1 MDRCRRRLHS
11 RMRLYPSLEIL
22 FMSKLRKV
30 ATASFRWGWFVL
42 LVLLAF
48 GYLVAGLSGNQLLRI
63 DFRLDSQTVV
73 ARQVD
78 SSAMP
83 VVKNIERTILPTVE
97 KINADRNQRLNR
109 LGLECSQPAD
119 WLTVCRRL
127 SLALVGN
134 GLSLEEIR
142 TLEQIDESKRERMH
156 LENLLQDQRFH
167 HYWAERWSRFL
178 VGTDGGQFIVYRRR
192 RFRIWLAEVFAANQR
207 YDRTVRELLTAE
219 GLWTDK
225 PQVNFLTA
233 TFDSNDGS
241 ADPIRLAARTSR
253 VFLGLRIDCLQC
265 HNDFLGNVN
274 LGDAPE
280 LREGMQQDFHQLA
293 AFFSSAKTN
302 GLQGVRDGEVDYSYK
317 YLNDEKETDVEAG
330 VPFLPGLLPV
340 EGKPRARLAVWVTH
354 PENLQ
359 AARAA
364 VSHVWALM
372 FGRAIGETV
381 DNLPLDEPTHPM
393 MDSLARDFV
402 AHGFDLRR
410 LIRVIAASEAFRADS
425 RAEFE
430 ITPEHEQSF
439 AVFPLVRL
447 RPEQVAGAIIQA
459 ARIKTTDRESSFV
472 LQLLTMTGTN
482 DFVTQYGDIGEDE
495 FNSDS
500 ITITQRL
507 LMMNGKLLRELVESN
522 PILNASKHVGMFA
535 YDTPQTVELLYLSAL
550 NRFPTSSEKKH
561 FVSRIDCSENTDEA
575 IEDLFWVLL
584 NSSELAWNH

>member
-1 MDRCRRRLHS
+1 
-11 RMRLYPSLEIL
+11 
-22 FMSKLRKV
+22 MSKLRNLT
-30 ATASFRWGWFVL
+30 TASLRWTWFVL
-42 LVLLAF
+42 LLSLAF
-48 GYLVAGLSGNQLLRI
+48 GYLVAGLSGNRQPEIASLADESTNGSLR
-63 DFRLDSQTVV
+63 V
-73 ARQVD
+73 APV
-78 SSAMP
+78 SMSAVSRIQESLRP
-83 VVKNIERTILPTVE
+83 VVQE
-97 KINADRNQRLNR
+97 INAERLQRLAS
-109 LGLECSQPAD
+109 LGLDHSEPAD
-119 WLTVCRRL
+119 WLTICRRL

-142 TLEQIDESKRERMH
+142 GLEQIEESKRERVH
-156 LENLLQDQRFH
+156 LENLLEDQRFH

-207 YDRTVRELLTAE
+207 YDRFVRELLTAE

-274 LGDAPE
+274 LGHGTD

-293 AFFSSAKTN
+293 AFFTSAKTN
-302 GLQGVRDGEVDYSYK
+302 GLQGVRDGEVDYVYK
-317 YLNDEKETDVEAG
+317 YLNDDEETDVQAG
-330 VPFLPGLLPV
+330 VPFLPELLP
-340 EGKPRARLAVWVTH
+340 EKGKPRARLATWVTH
-354 PENLQ
+354 PDNMQ

-364 VSHVWALM
+364 ISHVWALM
-372 FGRAIGETV
+372 FGRSMGEAV
-381 DNLPLDEPTHPM
+381 DNLPLDEPCHPM
-393 MDSLARDFV
+393 MDLLARDFV
-402 AHGFDLRR
+402 AHGFNLRR
-410 LIRVIAASEAFRADS
+410 LIRVIAASEAFRAGS
-425 RAEFE
+425 RAGFE
-430 ITPEHEQSF
+430 ITSEHEHNF

-459 ARIKTTDRESSFV
+459 ARIKTTDRESSLF
-472 LQLLTMTGTN
+472 LQLQTMAGAN
-482 DFVTQYGDIGEDE
+482 DFVRQYGDVGEDE

-507 LMMNGKLLRELVESN
+507 LMMNGELLRDLVEAN
-522 PILNASKHVGMFA
+522 PLLNASAHAGMFA
-535 YDTPQTVELLYLSAL
+535 TDSQQIVDLLYLSSL
-550 NRFPTSSEKKH
+550 NRHPTPVEKEH
-561 FVSRIDCSENTDEA
+561 FVSRIDCSEDTEKA
-575 IEDLFWVLL
+575 IEDLVWVLL

>member
-1 MDRCRRRLHS
+1 
-11 RMRLYPSLEIL
+11 
-22 FMSKLRKV
+22 MSKLRPIARV
-30 ATASFRWGWFVL
+30 SLRWSWFVL
-42 LVLLAF
+42 LVLLIF
-48 GYLVAGLSGNQLLRI
+48 GYLVAGLSGNRDSKFASLADATANDSPAADSDPTSVVNPIEESLRPSVQGVN
-63 DFRLDSQTVV
+63 LE
-73 ARQVD
+73 RQ
-78 SSAMP
+78 
-83 VVKNIERTILPTVE
+83 
-97 KINADRNQRLNR
+97 NR
-109 LGLECSQPAD
+109 LASLGLDHSEPAD
-119 WLTVCRRL
+119 WLTICRRL

-142 TLEQIDESKRERMH
+142 ALEQIEESKRERMH
-156 LENLLQDQRFH
+156 LENLLKDQRFH

-178 VGTDGGQFIVYRRR
+178 VGTDGGQFVVYRRR
-192 RFRIWLAEVFAANQR
+192 RFRIWLAEVFASDQR
-207 YDRTVRELLTAE
+207 YDRMVRELLTAE

-233 TFDSNDGS
+233 TFDSNDGK

-274 LGDAPE
+274 LGEESD

-293 AFFSSAKTN
+293 AFFTSAKTN
-302 GLQGVRDGEVDYSYK
+302 GLQGVRDGEVEYSYK
-317 YLNDEKETDVEAG
+317 YLNDDKQTDVQAG
-330 VPFLPGLLPV
+330 VPYSPELLP
-340 EGKPRARLAVWVTH
+340 ENGKPRARLAAWVTH
-354 PENLQ
+354 PENIQ

-372 FGRAIGETV
+372 FGRSMGEAI
-381 DNLPLDEPTHPM
+381 DNLPLDEPCHPM
-393 MDSLARDFV
+393 LDALARDFIE
-402 AHGFDLRR
+402 HEFNLRR

-425 RAEFE
+425 RADFE
-430 ITPEHEQSF
+430 ISPEHEQNF

-459 ARIKTTDRESSFV
+459 ARIKTTDRESSLF
-472 LQLLTMTGTN
+472 LQLQTMAGTN

-522 PILNASKHVGMFA
+522 PLLNASAHVRMFA
-535 YDTPQTVELLYLSAL
+535 KDSEQIVDLLYLSTL
-550 NRFPTSSEKKH
+550 NRYPTPAEKKH
-561 FVSRIDCSENTDEA
+561 FVSRIDCSDNPEKA
-575 IEDLFWVLL
+575 VEDLVWVLL

>member
-1 MDRCRRRLHS
+1 
-11 RMRLYPSLEIL
+11 
-22 FMSKLRKV
+22 MSKLRQI
-30 ATASFRWGWFVL
+30 ATASLRWCWVAL
-42 LVLLAF
+42 LVLLVF
-48 GYLVAGLSGNQLLRI
+48 GYLVAGLSDNRSVELISRADARTEAPPDVGSDIKSADHRIQDPLRSSVQQI
-63 DFRLDSQTVV
+63 NVE
-73 ARQVD
+73 RQ
-78 SSAMP
+78 
-83 VVKNIERTILPTVE
+83 
-97 KINADRNQRLNR
+97 QRLVS
-109 LGLECSQPAD
+109 LGLDHAESAD

-127 SLALVGN
+127 SLAMVGN

-142 TLEQIDESKRERMH
+142 SLESVEESKRERVH
-156 LENLLQDQRFH
+156 LDNLLKDQRFH

-192 RFRIWLAEVFAANQR
+192 RFRIWLAEVFASNQP
-207 YDRTVRELLTAE
+207 YDHMVRELLTAE

-233 TFDSNDGS
+233 TFDSNDGK

-274 LGDAPE
+274 LGEVSD

-293 AFFSSAKTN
+293 AFFTSAKTN

-317 YLNDEKETDVEAG
+317 YLNDETDTNVQAG
-330 VPFLPGLLPV
+330 VPYSPELLPAK
-340 EGKPRARLAVWVTH
+340 GKPRARLAAWVTH
-354 PENLQ
+354 PANNQ

-372 FGRAIGETV
+372 FGRSMGDAV
-381 DNLPLDEPTHPM
+381 DNLPLDEPVHPIL
-393 MDSLARDFV
+393 DSLAHDFV
-402 AHGFDLRR
+402 TNGFDLRR
-410 LIRVIAASEAFRADS
+410 LIRVIAASDAFRADS
-425 RAEFE
+425 RADFE
-430 ITPEHEQSF
+430 INPDHEQNF

-447 RPEQVAGAIIQA
+447 RPEQVAGSIIQA
-459 ARIKTTDRESSFV
+459 ARIKTTDRDSSLF
-472 LQLLTMTGTN
+472 LQLQTMAGTN

-495 FNSDS
+495 FNGDS

-522 PILNASKHVGMFA
+522 PLLNASAHVRMFA
-535 YDTPQTVELLYLSAL
+535 NDSPQIVEILYLSTL
-550 NRFPTSSEKKH
+550 NRYPSPAEKKH
-561 FVSRIDCSENTDEA
+561 FVSRIDCAEDAEEA
-575 IEDLFWVLL
+575 TEDLVWVLL

>member
-1 MDRCRRRLHS
+1 M
-11 RMRLYPSLEIL
+11 
-22 FMSKLRKV
+22 
-30 ATASFRWGWFVL
+30 
-42 LVLLAF
+42 
-48 GYLVAGLSGNQLLRI
+48 
-63 DFRLDSQTVV
+63 
-73 ARQVD
+73 
-78 SSAMP
+78 
-83 VVKNIERTILPTVE
+83 
-97 KINADRNQRLNR
+97 
-109 LGLECSQPAD
+109 
-119 WLTVCRRL
+119 
-127 SLALVGN
+127 
-134 GLSLEEIR
+134 
-142 TLEQIDESKRERMH
+142 
-156 LENLLQDQRFH
+156 
-167 HYWAERWSRFL
+167 
-178 VGTDGGQFIVYRRR
+178 
-192 RFRIWLAEVFAANQR
+192 
-207 YDRTVRELLTAE
+207 
-219 GLWTDK
+219 
-225 PQVNFLTA
+225 
-233 TFDSNDGS
+233 
-241 ADPIRLAARTSR
+241 
-253 VFLGLRIDCLQC
+253 
-265 HNDFLGNVN
+265 
-274 LGDAPE
+274 
-280 LREGMQQDFHQLA
+280 
-293 AFFSSAKTN
+293 
-302 GLQGVRDGEVDYSYK
+302 
-317 YLNDEKETDVEAG
+317 
-330 VPFLPGLLPV
+330 PGLLPV
-340 EGKPRARLAVWVTH
+340 EGKPRARLAAWVTH

-535 YDTPQTVELLYLSAL
+535 HDTPQTVELLYLSAL
-550 NRFPTSSEKKH
+550 NRFPTTSEKKH
-561 FVSRIDCSENTDEA
+561 YVSRIDGTEKTDEA

>member
-1 MDRCRRRLHS
+1 
-11 RMRLYPSLEIL
+11 
-22 FMSKLRKV
+22 MSKLRKV
-30 ATASFRWGWFVL
+30 VTASFRWGWFVL
-42 LVLLAF
+42 LVLLVF
-48 GYLVAGLSGNQLLRI
+48 GYLVAGLSDKQMLKT
-63 DFRLDSQTVV
+63 DFGLGSQTV
-73 ARQVD
+73 AAKSIE
-78 SSAMP
+78 SSGIPA
-83 VVKNIERTILPTVE
+83 VSNIEQTILPAVE
-97 KINADRNQRLNR
+97 QINADRNQRLQR
-109 LGLECSQPAD
+109 VGLEYAQPAD

-142 TLEQIDESKRERMH
+142 ILEQIDESKRERMH

-178 VGTDGGQFIVYRRR
+178 VGTDGGQFILYRRR
-192 RFRIWLAEVFAANQR
+192 RFRIWLAEVFAANQS
-207 YDRTVRELLTAE
+207 YDRMVRELLTAE

-265 HNDFLGNVN
+265 HDDFLGNVN
-274 LGDAPE
+274 LGDAPD

-293 AFFSSAKTN
+293 AFFTSAKTN
-302 GLQGVRDGEVDYSYK
+302 GLQGVREGEVDYAYK
-317 YLNDEKETDVEAG
+317 YLNDEQETDVEAG
-330 VPFLPGLLPV
+330 VPFLPGLLPA
-340 EGKPRARLAVWVTH
+340 EGKPRARLAAWVTH

-372 FGRAIGETV
+372 FGRSMGDTV
-381 DNLPLDEPTHPM
+381 DNLPLDEPSHPM

-430 ITPEHEQSF
+430 ITPDHEQNF

-459 ARIKTTDRESSFV
+459 ARIKTTDRESSFL
-472 LQLLTMTGTN
+472 LQLQTMAGTN
-482 DFVTQYGDIGEDE
+482 DFVKQYGDIGEDE

-507 LMMNGKLLRELVESN
+507 LMMNGELLRELVESN
-522 PILNASKHVGMFA
+522 PILNASAHVGMFA
-535 YDTPQTVELLYLSAL
+535 HDTTQKVDLLYLSAL
-550 NRFPTSSEKKH
+550 NRYPTPAERKH
-561 FVSRIDCSENTDEA
+561 FVSRIDCSENTDAA
-575 IEDLFWVLL
+575 IEDLVWVLL

>member
-1 MDRCRRRLHS
+1 
-11 RMRLYPSLEIL
+11 
-22 FMSKLRKV
+22 MSKLRNLT
-30 ATASFRWGWFVL
+30 TASLRWTWFVL
-42 LVLLAF
+42 LLSLAF
-48 GYLVAGLSGNQLLRI
+48 GYLVAGLSGNRQPEIASLADESTNGSLR
-63 DFRLDSQTVV
+63 V
-73 ARQVD
+73 APV
-78 SSAMP
+78 SMSAVSRIQESLRP
-83 VVKNIERTILPTVE
+83 VVQE
-97 KINADRNQRLNR
+97 INAERLQRLAS
-109 LGLECSQPAD
+109 LGLDHSEPAD
-119 WLTVCRRL
+119 WLTICRRL

-142 TLEQIDESKRERMH
+142 GLEQIEESKRERVH
-156 LENLLQDQRFH
+156 LENLLEDQRFH

-207 YDRTVRELLTAE
+207 YDRFVRELLTAE

-274 LGDAPE
+274 LGHGTD

-293 AFFSSAKTN
+293 AFFTSAKTN
-302 GLQGVRDGEVDYSYK
+302 GLQGVRDGEVDYVYK
-317 YLNDEKETDVEAG
+317 YLNDDEETDVQAG
-330 VPFLPGLLPV
+330 VPFLPELLP
-340 EGKPRARLAVWVTH
+340 EKGKPRARLATWVTH
-354 PENLQ
+354 PDNMQ

-364 VSHVWALM
+364 ISHVWALM
-372 FGRAIGETV
+372 FGRSMGEAV
-381 DNLPLDEPTHPM
+381 DNLPLDEPCHPM
-393 MDSLARDFV
+393 MDLLARDFV
-402 AHGFDLRR
+402 AHGFNLRR
-410 LIRVIAASEAFRADS
+410 LIRVIAASEAFRAGS
-425 RAEFE
+425 RAGFE
-430 ITPEHEQSF
+430 ITSEHEHNF

-459 ARIKTTDRESSFV
+459 ARIKTTDRESSLF
-472 LQLLTMTGTN
+472 LQLQTMAGAN
-482 DFVTQYGDIGEDE
+482 DFVTQYGDVGEDE

-507 LMMNGKLLRELVESN
+507 LMMNGELLRDLVEAN
-522 PILNASKHVGMFA
+522 PLLNASAHAGMFA
-535 YDTPQTVELLYLSAL
+535 TDSQQIVDLLYLSSL
-550 NRFPTSSEKKH
+550 NRHPTPVEKEH
-561 FVSRIDCSENTDEA
+561 FVSRIDCSEDTEKA
-575 IEDLFWVLL
+575 IEDLVWVLL